1 MMQSKQESDIGSI
14 DEVDQYI
21 NAMPESLHDIIY
33 YWDRPHQVYRSM
45 LDMKKDINVQK
56 PYSIIPRKTKEHELA
71 WFENILN
78 ENAFFRGKKIE
89 ERKLLYQICK
99 CFLLCILHSFSI

>member
-1 MMQSKQESDIGSI
+1 MMQSKKKNNVGSV

-21 NAMPESLHDIIY
+21 DAMPESLHDVIY

-45 LDMKKDINVQK
+45 FEMEKDINVQK
-56 PYSIIPRKTKEHELA
+56 PYSIIPRKIKKTELA
-71 WFENILN
+71 WFEKVLN
-78 ENAFFRGKKIE
+78 ESPFFRGKKVE

-99 CFLLCILHSFSI
+99 CFFF